1 MGAQF
6 FVVVVGTFTSPSPP
20 PGRSPSPESWPRLRT
35 RRLRATPGPPSWP
48 PFSSGGKALAGGL
61 GREGVSQRQSRV
73 CVCVGGGRGQARR
86 EGRSHCTHRSRKR
99 FCQQRS
105 RTPGCPSARPNTR
118 PRGGR
123 GFPRPSKRASPPTGT
138 ASRYT
143 SRRPP
148 SPRGRRPSGPRRGRR
163 RWRRRRFSGAPRSW
177 KGRSGSRGRAA

>member
-1 MGAQF
+1 MLLLSA
-6 FVVVVGTFTSPSPP
+6 
-20 PGRSPSPESWPRLRT
+20 RS
-35 RRLRATPGPPSWP
+35 RRLLLHPVGPLHPSLGPGSVHGDSERRQGHRRGRRSHREVRPWQEAWVARASAK
-48 PFSSGGKALAGGL
+48 GKV
-61 GREGVSQRQSRV
+61 E
-73 CVCVGGGRGQARR
+73 CVCGWVGGRGQARR
-86 EGRSHCTHRSRKR
+86 EGRSHCTHRSRR
-99 FCQQRS
+99 RLCQQRS

-177 KGRSGSRGRAA
+177 KGRSGSQGRAA